1 MRSGTYMTNFNCYGY
16 RKGEDGIP
24 VIVEE
29 EAIII
34 RRVFQQFLDW
44 LSMKQIRDML
54 SCIDKKIYV
63 NRGEMPKYLVSN
75 NHPAIIDRDT
85 FNIVQA
91 ELARRCNKRSKSDF
105 ALTGRG
111 KHSGKYALSDLLI
124 CGSCGSH
131 YKRKGKT
138 QNGKRIVYWRCI
150 NHIEHG
156 TKICKDSIGVEEEKL
171 HAAICRCL
179 SKMMNNREEV
189 VELIRSNL
197 QYALTGN
204 DSVLDVYA
212 IENQIQSYCDQM
224 SVLVERL
231 CVTDGDTGK
240 YEIEIKKLSD
250 KISTLREQLSTVQ
263 AKSTLT
269 EDAFVEY
276 NDTTVRRLVEC
287 ITVINDGRI
296 VVTLKGK

>member
-1 MRSGTYMTNFNCYGY
+1 MRSDTYMTNFNCYGY

-34 RRVFQQFLDW
+34 RRVFQQFLDG

-54 SCIDKKIYV
+54 NAEKIRTYSGKLQWEPEHIQRILTNGKYVGDVLLQKTYRNSCIDKKIYV

-85 FNIVQA
+85 FNIAQV

-105 ALTGRG
+105 ALTERG

-138 QNGKRIVYWRCI
+138 QKRKKDCI
-150 NHIEHG
+150 LAVH
-156 TKICKDSIGVEEEKL
+156 
-171 HAAICRCL
+171 
-179 SKMMNNREEV
+179 
-189 VELIRSNL
+189 
-197 QYALTGN
+197 
-204 DSVLDVYA
+204 
-212 IENQIQSYCDQM
+212 
-224 SVLVERL
+224 
-231 CVTDGDTGK
+231 
-240 YEIEIKKLSD
+240 
-250 KISTLREQLSTVQ
+250 
-263 AKSTLT
+263 
-269 EDAFVEY
+269 
-276 NDTTVRRLVEC
+276 
-287 ITVINDGRI
+287 
-296 VVTLKGK
+296 